1 MKGKYTIVVKLKH
14 FSLDIKYEIDD
25 LKVLRVIEI
34 ICFIAKSSEVL
45 LVKEIETEPFAPQLG
60 KTERK
65 VCCNCRQIAEE
76 LEGHVGL

>member
-1 MKGKYTIVVKLKH
+1 MI
-14 FSLDIKYEIDD
+14 
-25 LKVLRVIEI
+25 LKVLRLKEI
-34 ICFIAKSSEVL
+34 ICFIVKSSEVL

-60 KTERK
+60 GTERK